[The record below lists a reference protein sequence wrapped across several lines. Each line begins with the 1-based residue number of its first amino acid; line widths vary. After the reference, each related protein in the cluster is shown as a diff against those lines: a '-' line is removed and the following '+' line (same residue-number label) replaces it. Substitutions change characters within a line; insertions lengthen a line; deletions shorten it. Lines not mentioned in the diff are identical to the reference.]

1 MEWRK
6 AKSDEQ
12 ASVAEINSR
21 ETYSD
26 DSERA
31 KQVRYQI
38 SLPPEMKSVLCKYKR
53 TITSHIAFSLLGM
66 FLALKFQNTKNSKS
80 LENLGTE
87 EWSAKHSQ
95 ASFEV

>member
-38 SLPPEMKSVLCKYKR
+38 SLPPEMKSVLRKYKR

-66 FLALKFQNTKNSKS
+66 FLALKFQNTNVKALYNVVWA
-80 LENLGTE
+80 LGVTYHLK
-87 EWSAKHSQ
+87 ALM
-95 ASFEV
+95 